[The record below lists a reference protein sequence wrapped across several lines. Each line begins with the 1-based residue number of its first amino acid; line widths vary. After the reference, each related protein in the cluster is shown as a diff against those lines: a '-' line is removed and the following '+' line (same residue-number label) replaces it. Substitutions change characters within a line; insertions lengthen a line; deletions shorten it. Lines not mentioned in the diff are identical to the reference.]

1 MFKIYIHHSKD
12 LLGQTGDNG
21 ETVCVFLEHP
31 KNPLQSMWAWFFDVD
46 KAQEFIKEMKTLEIT
61 LNQLYFIHRQ
71 DSFLPVTNRRTTV
84 KNINPF
90 EPSEIY
96 VEITVEKKQY
106 VFNAKLAICDLK
118 ENQTSVY

>member
-1 MFKIYIHHSKD
+1 M
-12 LLGQTGDNG
+12 
-21 ETVCVFLEHP
+21 
-31 KNPLQSMWAWFFDVD
+31 
-46 KAQEFIKEMKTLEIT
+46 
-61 LNQLYFIHRQ
+61 
-71 DSFLPVTNRRTTV
+71 

-118 ENQTSVY
+118 KIKHQFIDKRAKAYRPCVDSPLYDVRTLGDMRQYIETHGSSTAKKHLLDLYGIGQYTANAILYFASASKMISKTKK

>member
-46 KAQEFIKEMKTLEIT
+46 KAQEFIKRDENFGNNSELVILHSPAGLFPAGNKQE
-61 LNQLYFIHRQ
+61 NHREKHQ
-71 DSFLPVTNRRTTV
+71 SF
-84 KNINPF
+84 
-90 EPSEIY
+90 
-96 VEITVEKKQY
+96 
-106 VFNAKLAICDLK
+106 
-118 ENQTSVY
+118 

>member
-1 MFKIYIHHSKD
+1 M
-12 LLGQTGDNG
+12 
-21 ETVCVFLEHP
+21 
-31 KNPLQSMWAWFFDVD
+31 
-46 KAQEFIKEMKTLEIT
+46 
-61 LNQLYFIHRQ
+61 
-71 DSFLPVTNRRTTV
+71 

-118 ENQTSVY
+118 KIKHQFIDKRAKAYRPCVDSPLYDVRTLGDMRQYIETHGSSTAKNTCLTCMASVNILLTQYSISLQHQR